1 LSLRTAF
8 TSPEHKRQHVRAL
21 FATIADRYD
30 LITGLLSFGR
40 DRAWKRRLIREA
52 ALTRGEQVI
61 DLACGTGDIAFL
73 AADQGASVVG
83 LDITTR
89 MIELAQ
95 AKAVGRQAA
104 PAFLVGDMMALPF
117 ATASADAVTTGY
129 GLRNVP
135 GLDAAID
142 EIARVLRPGGRLLS
156 LDFNRPS
163 WAPIRCVYLV
173 YLTVVGSALGWVL
186 HGDPDTYRYIPESIR
201 RYPGAH
207 GVADRL
213 RQRGFVDV
221 RVIPILGGFMTLHV
235 AKRGTKNEER
245 RTKH

>member
-1 LSLRTAF
+1 
-8 TSPEHKRQHVRAL
+8 
-21 FATIADRYD
+21 
-30 LITGLLSFGR
+30 
-40 DRAWKRRLIREA
+40 
-52 ALTRGEQVI
+52 
-61 DLACGTGDIAFL
+61 
-73 AADQGASVVG
+73 
-83 LDITTR
+83 
-89 MIELAQ
+89 MIELAR
-95 AKAVGRQAA
+95 AKSGVPGA
-104 PAFLVGDMMALPF
+104 PHFLVGDMMALPF

-142 EIARVLRPGGRLLS
+142 EIFRVLRPGGRLLS

-163 WAPIRCVYLV
+163 WAPIRFAYLV

-213 RQRGFVDV
+213 RQRGFAEV

-235 AKRGTKNEER
+235 AKKVG
-245 RTKH
+245 